1 MARGK
6 ALALPFLQP
15 TNGFLC
21 APKKSLLEAGGYNES
36 LQGWGYDDDD
46 IINKLLKLGLT
57 RKILSLSGGAFIYHN
72 PHGGEWR
79 VENYDN
85 KDTIDSWEKNKV
97 ISDGSSN
104 IYHL

>member
-1 MARGK
+1 MDGLARGK

-21 APKKSLLEAGGYNES
+21 APKKSLLEAGGYNEN

-57 RKILSLSGGAFIYHN
+57 RKILRLSGGRFIYHN
-72 PHGGEWR
+72 PHGAEKR

-85 KDTIDSWEKNKV
+85 KIPSDSWKKNKA
-97 ISDGSSN
+97 ISEENSN
-104 IYHL
+104 I